1 MKIVDEIFRMYDI
14 RGIYGKELDEEVAYL
29 IGRAFGTIIKEKGGS
44 KVTVGMDARPSS
56 IPLKEALIE
65 GFTKTGVT
73 VYDLGL
79 VPTPL
84 QYYSLFKYEVHGG
97 IQVTASHNPRE
108 YNGFKLSLGRETFYG
123 DDIQKL
129 KEMIKKEKFYNTLE
143 RGKVQKLDVIDQY
156 VYEMIHSV
164 KIEGKYKV
172 AIDPGNG
179 TAGPIVSE
187 IFKSLNIPF
196 EGIYMEV
203 DGTFPNHLADPTVEK
218 YMKDLQTK
226 VVKEKF
232 DLGIGYDGDA
242 DRIGAI
248 TEKGVLLFG
257 DRLLGIFSKQVLKNY
272 KGATIIHDVKCS
284 KGLTEY
290 IEKLGGKPLMW
301 KTGHALLK
309 AKLREV
315 NAPLA
320 GEMSGH
326 IFFNDRFYGYD
337 DAIYASL
344 RLLEILEEERKSLSA
359 LADEIPYYYSTPEIR
374 VGCPDDKKFEVVSKL
389 VEEFKKQY
397 KVIDID
403 GVRVEFED
411 GFGLIRASNTQ
422 PVLVVRCEGR
432 TPQRLEEIKQ
442 LIFGALSKFK
452 EVDLNTD
459 VH

>member
-14 RGIYGKELDEEVAYL
+14 RGVYPKELDEETAYF
-29 IGRAFGTIIKEKGGS
+29 IGKAFGTLLREMGG
-44 KVTVGMDARPSS
+44 KVVTVGMDARPSS
-56 IPLKEALIE
+56 IPLKEALIDGLTRTE
-65 GFTKTGVT
+65 ID

-84 QYYSLFKYEVHGG
+84 QYYSLFKHDVHGG

-108 YNGFKLSLGRETFYG
+108 YNGFKLSMGRETFFG
-123 DDIQKL
+123 EDIQKL
-129 KEMIKKEKFYNTLE
+129 KKLILEKKFLETFEKGKVEKVDVVDQYITEMIK
-143 RGKVQKLDVIDQY
+143 
-156 VYEMIHSV
+156 SV
-164 KIEGKYKV
+164 KITGKYRV

-179 TAGPIVSE
+179 TAGPVVSE
-187 IFKSLNIPF
+187 IFKALNIPF

-218 YMKDLQTK
+218 YMKDLSEK
-226 VVKEKF
+226 VVREKF

-248 TEKGVLLFG
+248 THKGELLFG
-257 DRLLGIFSKQVLKNY
+257 DKILGIFSKQVLKYN

-284 KGLTEY
+284 KGLSEY
-290 IEKLGGKPLMW
+290 IRSLGGNPLMW

-344 RLLEILEEERKSLSA
+344 RLLEILEEENTSLAS
-359 LADEIPYYYSTPEIR
+359 LAEEIPLYYSTPEIR
-374 VGCPDDKKFEVVSKL
+374 VGCPDNKKFEVVSEL
-389 VEEFKKQY
+389 VKMFKEKY
-397 KVIDID
+397 EVIDID
-403 GVRVEFED
+403 GVRVEFPD

-422 PVLVVRCEGR
+422 PVLVVRCEGK
-432 TPQRLEEIKQ
+432 TPEKLEEIKG

-452 EVDLNTD
+452 EVDLTQD
-459 VH
+459 GH